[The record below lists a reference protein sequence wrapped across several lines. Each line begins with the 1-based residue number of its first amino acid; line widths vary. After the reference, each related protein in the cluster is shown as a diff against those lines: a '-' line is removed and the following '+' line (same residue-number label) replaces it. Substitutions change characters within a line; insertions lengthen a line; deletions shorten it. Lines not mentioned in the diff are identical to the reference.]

1 MTAEQEADRKT
12 SKYVVPALD
21 KALDVLELL
30 ASRSESIS
38 QSEIARELGKSTS
51 EIFRTLNALEA
62 RRYIRRTHSGQY
74 RLTLKLFELSHTHS
88 PYEGLLQV
96 AHPEMRRLSDEVGE
110 TCHLTTLRDGEIIVL
125 AQHESPRPLR
135 LSVEVGSRHSPLYT
149 SSGRIILATMGETER
164 SLFLKEYSEF
174 YQLPGSIRES
184 FLTRVANVQQRG
196 YEIADS
202 ERFVGGLDVGVP
214 IGSPGAGVKAA
225 LIIAT
230 LKSAQGPDP
239 EHLLAA
245 AHKAA
250 MAITEKAGLPIVSN
264 EGTNLQPDPP
274 H

>member
-1 MTAEQEADRKT
+1 MTPEKIPDRKT
-12 SKYVVPALD
+12 SKYAVPALD

-38 QSEIARELGKSTS
+38 QSEIARELGKSAS

-62 RRYIRRTHSGQY
+62 RRYIRRTLSGQY

-96 AHPEMRRLSDEVGE
+96 AHPVMRRLSDEVGE
-110 TCHLTTLRDGEIIVL
+110 TCHLTTLKDGEIIVL

-149 SSGRIILATMGETER
+149 SSGRIILSTMAETER
-164 SLFLKEYSEF
+164 SSFLKEYTEF
-174 YQLPGSIRES
+174 YHLQDSIREA

-196 YEIADS
+196 YEVADS
-202 ERFVGGLDVGVP
+202 ERFIGGLDVGVP
-214 IGSPGAGVKAA
+214 IGSPGAGIKAA

-230 LKSAQGPDP
+230 LKSAEGPAP
-239 EHLLAA
+239 EYLLEAVQ
-245 AHKAA
+245 KAA
-250 MAITEKAGLPIVSN
+250 MAITEKAGLPTIGN
-264 EGTNLQPDPP
+264 EG
-274 H
+274 